1 MLLDDGA
8 PMITKEEVL
17 QKLKALKPELR
28 DHYRVREIG
37 LFGSLIRGDQ
47 GEASDVDLLVDFE
60 ETADLFDLVRL
71 ADFLE
76 RQLQRKV
83 DVVSRRAL
91 RPELRERVFKD
102 VAML

>member
-28 DHYRVREIG
+28 AHYRVREIG